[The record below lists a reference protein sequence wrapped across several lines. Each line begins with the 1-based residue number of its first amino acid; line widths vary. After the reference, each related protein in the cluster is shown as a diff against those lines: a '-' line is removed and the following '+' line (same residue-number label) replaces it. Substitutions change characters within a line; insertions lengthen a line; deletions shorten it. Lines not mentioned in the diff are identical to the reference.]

1 LTSRLSP
8 LGTSTLLIAATVVL
22 ASCGGTSSSSSSS
35 RPGPSSNGSQPFQ
48 LRLGYLSNL
57 THGGAVVGLDRR
69 SLTADLPAKTTVTTQ
84 AFNAGPAEVEAI
96 LGGAL
101 DAAYMGPSPALSA
114 YVKSQAL
121 RVVAGATHGGAGL
134 VVRPGLNVQSPSEL
148 KGRTI
153 ATPELGNTQD
163 VAARAWLAGHGLKTD
178 PQGGG
183 DVRVIPTANAT
194 ALTEIKQGQ
203 IDGAWVPE
211 PWLSRMV
218 LEAHATL
225 KVDEATLWPQGR
237 FATTELVVTKKLLD
251 ERPDVVRGL
260 IQGQVETNDWITK
273 SSVQART
280 EAGAA
285 LAKLTSSTLSEPVLE
300 AAWAR
305 LFFTD
310 DPLAASF
317 KTEAAHARQVG
328 LVSGSANLNGILD
341 LRPLNAVLKAGGKPT
356 VSSAGL
362 GPQ

>member
-1 LTSRLSP
+1 LIRRLSP
-8 LGTSTLLIAATVVL
+8 LLASTLLIAATVVL
-22 ASCGGTSSSSSSS
+22 AACGATSSSSSTSS
-35 RPGPSSNGSQPFQ
+35 GSGASGNQPYQ

-57 THGGAVVGLDRR
+57 THAGAVVGLDRG
-69 SLTADLPAKTTVTTQ
+69 SLTADLPSKTTFSTQ
-84 AFNAGPAEVEAI
+84 AFSAGPAEVEAI

-101 DAAYMGPSPALSA
+101 DAAFMGPSPAVSA
-114 YVKSQAL
+114 YVKREAL
-121 RVVAGATHGGAGL
+121 RVVAGATYGGAGL
-134 VVRPGLNVQSPSEL
+134 VVRPGVNVQSPSEL
-148 KGRTI
+148 KGKTI
-153 ATPELGNTQD
+153 ATPELGNIQD
-163 VAARAWLAGHGLKTD
+163 VAARAWLASHGLRTD
-178 PQGGG
+178 TQGGG

-203 IDGAWVPE
+203 VDAAWIPE

-260 IQGQVETNDWITK
+260 IQGHVKTTDWIA
-273 SSVQART
+273 SNSGQART

-285 LAKLTSSTLSEPVLE
+285 LTKLTSSTLSEPVLE

-310 DPLAASF
+310 DPLASSLNA
-317 KTEAAHARQVG
+317 EAAHARQVG
-328 LVSGSANLNGILD
+328 LVSSSASLNGILD
-341 LRPLNAVLKAGGKPT
+341 LRQLNAVLKADGKPA

>member
-1 LTSRLSP
+1 VLAACGGASP
-8 LGTSTLLIAATVVL
+8 APSSSPGTSGA
-22 ASCGGTSSSSSSS
+22 
-35 RPGPSSNGSQPFQ
+35 QPFQ
-48 LRLGYLSNL
+48 LRLGYLGNL
-57 THGGAVVGLDRR
+57 THGGAVVGLDRG
-69 SLTADLPAKTTVTTQ
+69 SLTASLPGKTTVTTQ
-84 AFNAGPAEVEAI
+84 SFNAGPAEVEAI

-101 DAAYMGPSPALSA
+101 DAAYIGPSPAVSA
-114 YVKSQAL
+114 YVKSQAI
-121 RVVAGATHGGAGL
+121 RVVAGATYGGAGL

-148 KGRTI
+148 KGKTI

-218 LEAHATL
+218 LEAHAAL
-225 KVDEATLWPQGR
+225 EVDEATLWPQGR
-237 FATTELVVTKKLLD
+237 FATTELVVTRKLLD

-260 IQGQVETNDWITK
+260 IRGQVETTDWITRN
-273 SSVQART
+273 SVQART

-285 LAKLTSSTLSEPVLE
+285 LAKLTSSTLSQPVLE

-305 LFFTD
+305 LFFTV

-317 KTEAAHARQVG
+317 KTEAAHAKQAG

-341 LRPLNAVLKAGGKPT
+341 LRQLNAVLRADGKPA

>member
-1 LTSRLSP
+1 LTRRTSP
-8 LGTSTLLIAATVVL
+8 LLASTLLIAATVVL
-22 ASCGGTSSSSSSS
+22 AACGGTSSSSSTSS
-35 RPGPSSNGSQPFQ
+35 GSGKTGSQPYQ
-48 LRLGYLSNL
+48 LRLGYLGNL
-57 THGGAVVGLDRR
+57 THAGAVIGLDRG
-69 SLTADLPAKTTVTTQ
+69 SLTANLPSKTTVTPQ
-84 AFNAGPAEVEAI
+84 AFSAGPAEVEAI

-101 DAAYMGPSPALSA
+101 DAAYLGPSPAVSA

-121 RVVAGATHGGAGL
+121 HVVAGATYGGAGL

-148 KGRTI
+148 KGKTI

-203 IDGAWVPE
+203 IDAAWVPE

-260 IQGQVETNDWITK
+260 IQGQVKTTDWITNN
-273 SSVQART
+273 SVQARA

-285 LAKLTSSTLSEPVLE
+285 LAKLTNSTLTQPVLE

-310 DPLAASF
+310 DPLASSF
-317 KTEAAHARQVG
+317 KAEAAHARQAG
-328 LVSGSANLNGILD
+328 LVSGSAGLNGILD
-341 LRPLNAVLKAGGKPT
+341 LRQLNAVLQADGKPA